1 MLSSYKPI
9 EVGMFEVL
17 RERMQEHAHRIAIVS
32 DGQEYTYLSLADA
45 VAVKERAYRGV
56 NIGSGDI
63 VALIGEFS
71 FESLACM
78 LALFLC
84 KATIVPLTVEA
95 HAKLGKYVDALQPDY
110 LIDTYHGSAVQP
122 CAHAAHGAEWRA
134 ILPPTSGALIV
145 FTSGST
151 GVPKAIVHDIDSLC
165 YRYLDKKEPISS
177 ICFLLFDHM
186 GGINT
191 VLFLLFRG
199 GTAVNVAERRVD
211 LVCDAIQKYR
221 IQLLPTTPS
230 FLSQLLMARAYASY
244 DLSSLAVISYGTEV
258 MSEAVL
264 KKMNEVLPKCVFK
277 QTYGL
282 SETGVLQIKSRS
294 NDTLWFKFIDAGVES
309 KVVDRVLWI
318 KTKSNLLGKVLFS
331 DGGLTLEKN
340 ANEWFC
346 TNDLVD
352 IDGEYLMILR
362 RPTDIINVA
371 GLKVY
376 PSEVENCIHEL
387 PFIDDVFVKG
397 KRHPLLGQIVIA
409 YILQDGSLDKADA
422 EKRIRQHCQT
432 RLEKF
437 KVPSQFIFNW
447 ENFVNDRFKK
457 VRTA

>member
-1 MLSSYKPI
+1 
-9 EVGMFEVL
+9 MFEVL
-17 RERMQEHAHRIAIVS
+17 RDRLREHENRIAIVS
-32 DGQEYTYLSLADA
+32 NCQEYTYGALADA
-45 VAVKERAYRGV
+45 VAAKEREYLKHK
-56 NIGSGDI
+56 ISSGHI
-63 VALIGEFS
+63 VALVGDFS
-71 FESLACM
+71 FESLSCM
-78 LALFLC
+78 LALFFC

-95 HAKLGKYVDALQPDY
+95 HAKLGKYVDVLQPDY

-122 CAHAAHGAEWRA
+122 CAHSTHGAEWRT
-134 ILPPTSGALIV
+134 ILPPASGALIV

-151 GVPKAIVHDIDSLC
+151 GVPKAIVHDIDNLC
-165 YRYLDKKEPISS
+165 YRYLDKKDPISS

-211 LVCDAIQKYR
+211 LVCDAIQRYH

-230 FLSQLLMARAYASY
+230 FLSQLLMARAYSSY

-264 KKMNEVLPKCVFK
+264 KKMNEVLPKCSFK

-294 NDTLWFKFIDAGVES
+294 NDTLWFKFIDAGVET
-309 KVVDRVLWI
+309 KIVDRVLWI
-318 KTKSNLLGKVLFS
+318 KTKSNLLGRVLFT
-331 DGGLTLEKN
+331 DNGLTLEKN

-346 TNDLVD
+346 TNDLVE
-352 IDGEYLMILR
+352 IDGDYLMILGR
-362 RPTDIINVA
+362 QTDIINVA

-397 KRHPLLGQIVIA
+397 KKHPLLGQIVIA
-409 YILQDGSLDKADA
+409 YILQDGSLDKAEA
-422 EKRIRQHCQT
+422 EKRIRQHCQS